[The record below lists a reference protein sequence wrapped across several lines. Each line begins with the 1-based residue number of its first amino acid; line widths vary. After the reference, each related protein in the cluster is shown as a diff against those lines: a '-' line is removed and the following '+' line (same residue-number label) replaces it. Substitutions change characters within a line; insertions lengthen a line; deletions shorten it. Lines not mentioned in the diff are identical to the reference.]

1 MAWDIQLVMT
11 MYEALARRHPE
22 CGTRGR
28 RGAAAEMVLRL
39 LVLKHVRMWSYATLE
54 REVRSNLVFAR
65 SRGSAAVRSPK
76 RKPWAGGASAAV
88 IGSLVAAILSSAPLR
103 LRITAH
109 DEQFGDTRADLV
121 GLPCAEGIVAHVNA
135 FNGASWRDLA
145 NPNLHLQY
153 ETKVRCCVT
162 KVTTCGGRNP
172 LCELWE
178 IRKSKVGASDPEIFA
193 VRGNPRQML
202 RALRFKHFAFA
213 GLTRWLMRH
222 PLGTVRRL
230 HDHRLALNHRSR

>member
-1 MAWDIQLVMT
+1 MT
-11 MYEALARRHPE
+11 TYEAIARRYPKS
-22 CGTRGR
+22 GTQGR

-109 DEQFGDTRADLV
+109 DEQVSDTRTDLV
-121 GLPCAEGIVAHVNA
+121 GLPYAEVIMAQVNT
-135 FNGASWRDLA
+135 FN
-145 NPNLHLQY
+145 
-153 ETKVRCCVT
+153 
-162 KVTTCGGRNP
+162 
-172 LCELWE
+172 
-178 IRKSKVGASDPEIFA
+178 
-193 VRGNPRQML
+193 
-202 RALRFKHFAFA
+202 
-213 GLTRWLMRH
+213 
-222 PLGTVRRL
+222 
-230 HDHRLALNHRSR
+230 